1 MATEINEQT
10 LIDNGFI
17 KNDRYSTNTF
27 KYYEKDELVLEQSLM
42 SFFKKQ
48 GDTKKYLWDLR
59 KKLDG
64 DNSEFIAT
72 VDTWD
77 DVSKIYCA

>member
-1 MATEINEQT
+1 MVPEITEQT
-10 LIDNGFI
+10 LIDNGFV
-17 KNDRYSTNTF
+17 KNNRYSTNAF
-27 KYYEKDELVLEQSLM
+27 KYYEKGELVLEQSLM

-48 GDTKKYLWDLR
+48 GDTKKHLWDLR

-64 DNSEFIAT
+64 YNSEFIAT

-77 DVSKIYCA
+77 DVSKLYCT